1 MNNLPNPLLEARAK
15 ALLIETRAQAI
26 AGYSRR
32 IFESSEPL
40 ALNSEDWMVFINAL
54 DQLHKELGEDITS
67 FAHKAKYA

>member
-1 MNNLPNPLLEARAK
+1 MTSLPNPLLEARAK
-15 ALLIETRAQAI
+15 AILIETRAQAI
-26 AGYSRR
+26 AGYARR
-32 IFESSEPL
+32 IFETTDPL